1 MKPAFAL
8 DFRDSVIRLLHRTGG
23 NWQVVGTVALDA
35 PDLPEALSYLRAT
48 ALGLSPRGIATK
60 LVIPNDQVLYD
71 RISAPG
77 PDASSRR
84 KQIRAAL
91 EGRTPY
97 QVDDLVFDWWGNG
110 PEVQV
115 AVIARDT
122 LAEAE
127 AFAVEHRFNPVSF
140 VAAPE
145 SGDFRGEP
153 WFGPSN
159 LAASLLASGEK
170 VDRDQDPVT
179 IIARFLPAEPEPEPE
194 TPAPVIEPQPQPAPA
209 VVDQAVMVDEPA
221 TPSDPAPPAEPEV
234 LQPPV
239 SKPVA
244 QQPAKVPAVETI
256 PSTVKPVPQDPA
268 IATERPA
275 KIEVDTALPQKE
287 PVAEA
292 PMALDVADDGLDPT
306 ENAKAA
312 PEVAEVAA
320 PKVSIAHPSLTDDLP
335 PMPSGPSMVAFS
347 SRRSPG
353 TPVKTRVEPGVKM
366 QPPAPPKAAQG
377 PVNRLAKAWPLP
389 AATPTVTAARP
400 SVGAAV
406 RPANGTPV
414 PRPDLASVR
423 PGAAGKALRGLGALV
438 TAPGIAG
445 SKFARPSATGLGPQ
459 VSIVNDGA
467 KPQTSAK
474 AAKKPNVP
482 LGSRTAPQRGKPK
495 YLGLIL
501 TGVLLLFLALIAA
514 WSSFSLSSL
523 DGEGPPVQSAEI
535 SDVPAPDDEM
545 LADMQDPADFD
556 APVVAPVEPAET
568 AVAEEPAPVAA
579 EPAPVTG
586 IVPDAV
592 LGVAASTD
600 PQNDPQD
607 EIFLAAMDAPPLAPD
622 PLSLPQPDARGDPLP
637 AAQLAPPPFGTI
649 YQFDADGLIRPTPEG
664 IITPEGVLLIAGKPP
679 RVPPPRPSGIEAAVA
694 AAAAAPPAVLP
705 GATEPF
711 PSDPSL
717 AGARPK
723 SRPAGLVPAP
733 APSAED
739 DASLAPAA
747 DSRVATL
754 KPRTRPATVVA
765 GEQARLASA
774 SASLA
779 SQTQVAVV
787 EVSSGAQPSILISR
801 KPAPRPRD
809 LSRSVEAAVAAAVRS
824 PEAEPAPAVTEAS
837 APKKPQ
843 EEADNEPEVASAMP
857 RLPTRANVAKQAT
870 FVNSIN
876 LSRINLIG
884 VYGTQSSR
892 YALIRLANGRYKRVE
907 IGDSIDGGRVAAITS
922 TEVRYQ
928 KGSKMVTLALPKG

>member
-8 DFRDSVIRLLHRTGG
+8 DFRDSVIRLLHRSGG
-23 NWQVVGTVALDA
+23 NWQVVGSVALDA

-77 PDASSRR
+77 PDASARR
-84 KQIRAAL
+84 KQIKAAL

-97 QVDDLVFDWWGNG
+97 PVADLVFDWWGNG

-115 AVIARDT
+115 AVIARET

-140 VAAPE
+140 VAVPE
-145 SGDFRGEP
+145 LGDFRGEP

-170 VDRDQDPVT
+170 VDRDQDPISIV
-179 IIARFLPAEPEPEPE
+179 ARILPAEAEPE
-194 TPAPVIEPQPQPAPA
+194 TPAPVPEP
-209 VVDQAVMVDEPA
+209 EPE
-221 TPSDPAPPAEPEV
+221 PDPAPVSVEPAG
-234 LQPPV
+234 PV
-239 SKPVA
+239 
-244 QQPAKVPAVETI
+244 
-256 PSTVKPVPQDPA
+256 
-268 IATERPA
+268 
-275 KIEVDTALPQKE
+275 E
-287 PVAEA
+287 PVAPEPEPAPSIEPLVPHATVLAPVAEQPVILPSAANVDVSAEPAPQDAMVVAELLPEPPVAAAPTLEQPVDEA
-292 PMALDVADDGLDPT
+292 PMALDVADDGSDQIEVANAPPVA
-306 ENAKAA
+306 AKA
-312 PEVAEVAA
+312 VAA
-320 PKVSIAHPSLTDDLP
+320 KVSIGHPVIADDLP

-347 SRRSPG
+347 SRRTPG
-353 TPVKTRVEPGVKM
+353 ALAKPRVEPNVKM
-366 QPPAPPKAAQG
+366 QPPVPSKAAQG
-377 PVNRLAKAWPLP
+377 PAARPAKAWPLP
-389 AATPTVTAARP
+389 AAVSAVTVGRP

-414 PRPDLASVR
+414 PRPELASAR

-445 SKFARPSATGLGPQ
+445 SKSPRPSTAALDPR
-459 VSIVNDGA
+459 VSIVTDA
-467 KPQTSAK
+467 PKSQTSAK
-474 AAKKPNVP
+474 AVPKPNVP
-482 LGSRTAPQRGKPK
+482 LGSRAAPQRGKPK
-495 YLGLIL
+495 HLGLIL
-501 TGVLLLFLALIAA
+501 TGLLLLFLALIAA

-523 DGEGPPVQSAEI
+523 ETAAPPAETADV
-535 SDVPAPDDEM
+535 SEVPAPDDEM

-556 APVVAPVEPAET
+556 TPVVAPVEPTPT
-568 AVAEEPAPVAA
+568 ALAEEPAAPIP

-586 IVPDAV
+586 IVPVAV
-592 LGVAASTD
+592 PGVAASTD

-679 RVPPPRPSGIEAAVA
+679 RVPPPRPVAIA
-694 AAAAAPPAVLP
+694 AAASPPAAAPEGLP
-705 GATEPF
+705 VATEPF

-723 SRPAGLVPAP
+723 SRPDGLVPAP
-733 APSAED
+733 APSAGD
-739 DASLAPAA
+739 DASLAPTA
-747 DSRVATL
+747 DSRVASL
-754 KPRTRPATVVA
+754 KPRARPVTAVAA

-774 SASLA
+774 SASVA
-779 SQTQVAVV
+779 AQTQLAVV
-787 EVSSGAQPSILISR
+787 DASTGAQPSILISR

-824 PEAEPAPAVTEAS
+824 PEAEPAPAVSEGA

-843 EEADNEPEVASAMP
+843 DEADNEPEVASAMP
-857 RLPTRANVAKQAT
+857 QLPTRASVAKQAT
-870 FVNSIN
+870 FVNAIN

-892 YALIRLANGRYKRVE
+892 YALVRLANGRYKRVE
-907 IGDSIDGGRVAAITS
+907 TGDSIDGGRVAAITS